1 MCKEKKTQKWRAE
14 IQINGKK
21 ESLGY
26 HSNELDAVRA
36 YDRAQIVQKGDKAK
50 TNLDIRDYDHERAK
64 LAAYDF
70 NSFQAKEIDTKA
82 RRNANWTSNYRGV
95 RKYSHKQKND
105 EVSIKWRAEITMDGK
120 KKSLGYHETEA
131 EAAKAY
137 DAAVVT
143 LPGFKNQWLN
153 FPNYRLPAA
162 APVAAL
168 PAPWNGAKDKDRGAG
183 GAGGRAGGVKAAKSV
198 GGCEGEEG
206 RRGGGGGRSG
216 GGPQVGRW
224 LPGLARG
231 VIRRCPFGDDAHAP
245 DRTGKFIRRDGT
257 RLSTRSADVD
267 EFL

>member
-153 FPNYRLPAA
+153 FPNDRLPAA

-168 PAPWNGAKDKDRGAG
+168 PAPGNGAKDKDRGAG